1 MTTYHK
7 KKMLKTAPDV
17 TTIILTHN
25 FIDSISFY
33 SIFSSKWKT
42 QSTTINFLD

>member
-1 MTTYHK
+1 MHDYVS

-17 TTIILTHN
+17 TTITLTHT

-33 SIFSSKWKT
+33 AIFSSK
-42 QSTTINFLD
+42 